1 MKNEMAEK
9 KKMVKRHAAKT
20 NSGDFNDHDSKKN
33 ATQGSLESVPEEN
46 PSINMVVG
54 GMFELH

>member
-1 MKNEMAEK
+1 MDIP